1 MTDYSLPMIVTR
13 KLLRDYEEAMLKRN
27 PSKAYQIASDIVEMT
42 LKLQDIAN
50 DQNKP
55 NGS

>member
-13 KLLRDYEEAMLKRN
+13 KLLKDYEEAMLKRN

-55 NGS
+55 DRS

>member
-13 KLLRDYEEAMLKRN
+13 KLLKEYETAMLKRN
-27 PSKAYQIASDIVEMT
+27 SSKAYQIASDIVEMT

-50 DQNKP
+50 DQNKS

>member
-1 MTDYSLPMIVTR
+1 MIDYSLPMIVTR
-13 KLLRDYEEAMLKRN
+13 KLLKDYEEAMLKRN

-55 NGS
+55 DRS

>member
-13 KLLRDYEEAMLKRN
+13 KLLKEYETAMLKRN
-27 PSKAYQIASDIVEMT
+27 SNKAYQIASDIVEMT

-50 DQNKP
+50 DQNKS

>member
-1 MTDYSLPMIVTR
+1 MNDYSLPMIVTR
-13 KLLRDYEEAMLKRN
+13 KLLKEYEHAMLKNN

-50 DQNKP
+50 DKNNP
-55 NGS
+55 NNG

>member
-13 KLLRDYEEAMLKRN
+13 KLLKDYEEAMLKRN

-50 DQNKP
+50 DQNKS